1 MRWLVLASVL
11 MGCAGSREY
20 KAHDAYLVENSTLVY
35 VEVGKLEGEI
45 VPCEGKECLFF
56 DTAQRYIDARLVAVD
71 ANTGAQSD
79 VAGKSAWA
87 YQTQGRNGSG
97 HVIPTPAPWNDVGI
111 ITGRH
116 VVSPQGYVAY
126 LTLGDE
132 PSPAVL
138 VGPQG
143 VQPVDVGV
151 LPSSTEVAASELGFT
166 LVAPD
171 PLRVAQ
177 VRWEGPVPTSLE
189 PLGVQPVDGP
199 TWKLR
204 GLSPRGSYAL
214 IEVFDVE
221 QRDESGMFLGWESR
235 AQKWLVVGLP
245 SGEIAASYDF
255 SSRKCTA
262 LTWLTDT
269 ELVANFGGY
278 NDQSTVV
285 VRVEGGEFVLEQ
297 GFAVGAGHH
306 PPGSDVFVYS
316 STVVTPEGKISQM
329 DADRG
334 RVFEGR
340 RAWTMGADGDLRVWD
355 LNAATSRSLGRI
367 RGKSKLLGKNAAG
380 LVVIEIGNPSRVW
393 VVNPEDGAR
402 RDVVLTTTTADGVE
416 EVGGEI

>member
-1 MRWLVLASVL
+1 MRWLALAVVL
-11 MGCAGSREY
+11 MGCGGTREY

-35 VEVGKLEGEI
+35 VEVGKLQGEI

-56 DTAQRYIDARLVAVD
+56 DVAQRYTDSRLVAVD
-71 ANTGAQSD
+71 ATTGAQSD

-87 YQTQGRNGSG
+87 YRTQGRHGSG
-97 HVIPTPAPWNDVGI
+97 HVIPTAAPWNDIGVMA
-111 ITGRH
+111 GRH
-116 VVSPQGYVAY
+116 VVSPQGFVAF

-132 PSPAVL
+132 PSPAIL

-151 LPSSTEVAASELGFT
+151 LPSDTEVAASELGFT
-166 LVAPD
+166 MVAPE

-177 VRWEGPVPTSLE
+177 VRWEGPVPTALE
-189 PLGVQPVDGP
+189 PLGIQPMDGP
-199 TWKLR
+199 IWKLR

-221 QRDESGMFLGWESR
+221 QRDESGKFLGWESKG
-235 AQKWLVVGLP
+235 QKWHVVGLP
-245 SGEIAASYDF
+245 GGEIAASYDF
-255 SSRKCTA
+255 SSRNCSA

-278 NDQSTVV
+278 NDRSTVI
-285 VRVEGGEFVLEQ
+285 VRIEGGEFVLDE
-297 GFAVGAGHH
+297 GFAVERGYY
-306 PPGSDVFVYS
+306 PPGSDVLVTS
-316 STVVTPEGKISQM
+316 SMVVTPEGKVSRV
-329 DADRG
+329 DAERG
-334 RVFEGR
+334 RVFDGR

-355 LNAATSRSLGRI
+355 LNTATSRSLGRI
-367 RGKSKLLGKNAAG
+367 RGKATLLGRNAAG
-380 LVVIEIGNPSRVW
+380 LIVMETGNPSRVW

-402 RDVVLTTTTADGVE
+402 RDVVLTTTTAEGVE